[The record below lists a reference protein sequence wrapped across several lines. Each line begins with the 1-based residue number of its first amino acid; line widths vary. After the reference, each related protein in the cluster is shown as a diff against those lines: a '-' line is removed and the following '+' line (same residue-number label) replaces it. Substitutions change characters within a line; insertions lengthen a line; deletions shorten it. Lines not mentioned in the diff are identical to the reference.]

1 MSKPLRP
8 GVFSRRGGVCGALAL
23 AMAMAAWTPAV
34 QAAKPDEL
42 LATYVAQAKQPASPE
57 RGQKLFTTNFGRDL
71 GFSCAS
77 CHGAEPV
84 KLGRDQVTEKSIQPL
99 APAYNALRFTDQ
111 TKVDTWFRLNCRDV
125 VGRDCTAAEKADVLS
140 WLLTFKR

>member
-1 MSKPLRP
+1 MNKPLHP
-8 GVFSRRGGVCGALAL
+8 GAFSRRGPALGAL
-23 AMAMAAWTPAV
+23 AMALAAGAWMPAAV
-34 QAAKPDEL
+34 AATPDEL
-42 LATYVAQAKQPASPE
+42 LAAYVAQAKQPASAE

-71 GFSCAS
+71 GFSCSS

-99 APAYNALRFTDQ
+99 APAFNPVRFTDK
-111 TKVDTWFRLNCRDV
+111 TKTDTWFRLNCRDV